1 MSMEWFDSPVH
12 AQRDPVFAFK
22 EFGPTSYVCTVSIAA
37 VAVTDYLIGASFSVS
52 LSCLR
57 APARMFRSE

>member
-1 MSMEWFDSPVH
+1 MSMEWFDSLVH

-22 EFGPTSYVCTVSIAA
+22 EFGPPPPVS
-37 VAVTDYLIGASFSVS
+37 VTDYRIGASFSVS